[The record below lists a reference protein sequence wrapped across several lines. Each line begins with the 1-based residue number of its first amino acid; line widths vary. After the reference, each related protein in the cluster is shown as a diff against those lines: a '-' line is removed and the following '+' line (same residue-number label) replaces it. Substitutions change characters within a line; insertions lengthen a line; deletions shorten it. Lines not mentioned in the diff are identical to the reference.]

1 MSKKRIKDIALNS
14 GKNIKPIISDDTVNR
29 WYLSDERHLAFS
41 FLYMPNGKYSIDSIK
56 DNKFLALILK
66 RLKKLSNMTWKELK
80 LSNRHASGYETID
93 KKSINGNIPQSITD
107 DTPIIVFRG
116 QGIHPIAGYRSGK
129 TFHVLFIDRDLTLYK
144 HG

>member
-41 FLYMPNGKYSIDSIK
+41 FLHMPNGKYSIDSIK

-116 QGIHPIAGYRSGK
+116 QGIRPIAGYRSGK